1 MPHTKSAWKR
11 LRSSETRRV
20 RNRVTAKAIKLQ
32 TRKFTDALKA
42 AEPALAATESLVT
55 IKKLDKAAARGVI
68 HPNKAARLKSKM
80 ALKLNILKANPEAGA
95 YLDTFDAE
103 PYKGPLT
110 ELENVLLSA
119 HIGSYAKEARI
130 RMEMDAVDN
139 LLRGLGGG
147 KGNVA

>member
-80 ALKLNILKANPEAGA
+80 ALKLNILKANPEAA
-95 YLDTFDAE
+95 KAKLAATKK
-103 PYKGPLT
+103 P
-110 ELENVLLSA
+110 
-119 HIGSYAKEARI
+119 GSKKVKVEVTA
-130 RMEMDAVDN
+130 
-139 LLRGLGGG
+139 
-147 KGNVA
+147 